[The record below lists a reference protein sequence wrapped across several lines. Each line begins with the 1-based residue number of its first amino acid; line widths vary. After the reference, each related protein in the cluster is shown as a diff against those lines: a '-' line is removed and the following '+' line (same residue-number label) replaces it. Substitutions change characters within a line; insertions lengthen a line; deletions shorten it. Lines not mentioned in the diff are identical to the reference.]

1 MKWLKRAVRDEK
13 GVSLIVV
20 AIAIV
25 VVFGFAILA
34 IDLSMMQLAKTQLQN
49 AADAAAL
56 AGAVILFTSNGDQT
70 AATDEAIRV
79 AGLNKAV
86 QDHAQRP
93 VNIGPGDVTFPG
105 GDSVTVITHRTEAT
119 GDAVKLFFANILGL
133 GRESDMRAKATAAVS
148 LICGTDCLRPFCPP
162 DRWDDVDSNEIWT
175 PDDVYIDLNENGF
188 WDPGE
193 PLTEDYNENGVWDP
207 AEDYNPY
214 TTGYKAPDDV
224 GTQIT
229 LKLNNSKQSPRS
241 CFYYSV
247 RYGPVGTDTIYTGAD
262 KYNEF
267 ICTVCEP
274 FIVNIGDQLQME
286 PGKMVGP
293 TDDGLQCLIELD
305 PTAEWDP
312 VTGTVINSAYPT
324 SPRIIKAPAF
334 DPTLEVQDCHGVD
347 CVTVTKIMVI
357 FVEQSLHAG
366 EIVGRFMKTIT
377 EGVPDPDCPGG
388 FMSTVLLVE

>member
-188 WDPGE
+188 WEPGE

-207 AEDYNPY
+207 EEFYDSYI
-214 TTGYKAPDDV
+214 TGYKAPDDV
-224 GTQIT
+224 GVAVV
-229 LKLNNSKQSPRS
+229 LKLMNSNKDLKAEW
-241 CFYYSV
+241 YYAV
-247 RYGPVGTDTIYTGAD
+247 RFPPINSGEPWEPGAD
-262 KYNEF
+262 DYKRWIIGDE
-267 ICTVCEP
+267 CP
-274 FIVNIGDQLQME
+274 PGLVNIGDSLALE
-286 PGKMVGP
+286 PGGMVGP
-293 TDDGLQCLIELD
+293 SDQGLEELINKD

-312 VTGTVINSAYPT
+312 VTNTVINSAYPT
-324 SPRIIKAPAF
+324 SPRIIKAAAF
-334 DPTLEVQDCHGVD
+334 DPTQGVQSGPPKH
-347 CVTVTKIMVI
+347 VTVTKIMAL
-357 FVEQSLHAG
+357 FVEGHDGSD
-366 EIVGRFMKTIT
+366 IVGRFMRIIT
-377 EGVPDPDCPGG
+377 EGEPDPDCPGG